1 MSKIKFILILTIFI
15 FNISYTQTISHKFFW
30 NLKVGERIESV
41 KTADVEYYENG
52 LLKKT
57 YKERNIVDLTVIAIA
72 PKGGYRV
79 SGVFKIFRLYD
90 GNSVFHL
97 EEEYSSDFIIHT
109 NGKFEVPYNY
119 FMPNVRHIPTFPDK
133 EISLTHSWNSE
144 AMEIVKVNNAPNLAM
159 ALSADYLF
167 ANIETNENN
176 DPLAVIQYHI
186 MTDKD
191 LLQAGLSRN
200 GYPERIYGFNY
211 GTFLWDMN
219 KNIPVSQTERY
230 QILFGYGK
238 NLSYLSLQYKMNIIS
253 TYKIYS
259 TITEEENELNRK
271 KLEDNL
277 NDNVV
282 VDTVPEGLVI
292 RLGEILF
299 DTDSYTLKED
309 AKDTVDSIINA
320 IKQTYPDREIIVEGH
335 TDNTGEA
342 NYNQALSERRAK
354 TVADY
359 ILPKLDHDKLSYRG
373 FGDKEPIASN
383 DNPNG
388 RQKNRRVD
396 IIIKLR

>member
-97 EEEYSSDFIIHT
+97 EEEYSSYFIIHT

-167 ANIETNENN
+167 ANIEINENN

-259 TITEEENELNRK
+259 TITEEENEINRK

-277 NDNVV
+277 NDDVV

-309 AKDTVDSIINA
+309 AKDTVDNIINA

-342 NYNQALSERRAK
+342 NYNQALSEKRAK

-359 ILPKLDHDKLSYRG
+359 ILPKLEHDKLSYRG

-383 DNPNG
+383 DNPDG

>member
-277 NDNVV
+277 NDDVV

-309 AKDTVDSIINA
+309 AKDTVDNIINA

-342 NYNQALSERRAK
+342 NYNQALSEKRAK

-359 ILPKLDHDKLSYRG
+359 ILPKLEHDKLSYRG

-383 DNPNG
+383 DNPDG

>member
-277 NDNVV
+277 NDDVV

-309 AKDTVDSIINA
+309 AKDTVDNIINA

-342 NYNQALSERRAK
+342 NYNQALSEKRAK
-354 TVADY
+354 IVADY
-359 ILPKLDHDKLSYRG
+359 ILPKLEHDKLSYRG

-383 DNPNG
+383 DNPDG

>member
-1 MSKIKFILILTIFI
+1 MSKIKFILILIIFI

-90 GNSVFHL
+90 KDSVFHL

-191 LLQAGLSRN
+191 LLQAGISKN

-253 TYKIYS
+253 TYKIYN
-259 TITEEENELNRK
+259 TPTEEENELNRK

-277 NDNVV
+277 NDDVV

-299 DTDSYTLKED
+299 DTDSYTLRED
-309 AKDTVDSIINA
+309 AKGTVDSIINA
-320 IKQTYPDREIIVEGH
+320 IKETYPDREIIVEGH

-342 NYNQALSERRAK
+342 NYNQALSEKRAK

-383 DNPNG
+383 DNPDG

>member
-259 TITEEENELNRK
+259 TITEGENEINRK

-277 NDNVV
+277 NDDVV

-299 DTDSYTLKED
+299 DTDSYTLKKD
-309 AKDTVDSIINA
+309 AKDTVDNIINA

-342 NYNQALSERRAK
+342 NYNQALSEKRAK

-359 ILPKLDHDKLSYRG
+359 ILPKLEHDKLSYRG
-373 FGDKEPIASN
+373 FGDKKPIASN
-383 DNPNG
+383 DNPDG

>member
-1 MSKIKFILILTIFI
+1 MSKIKFILIFTIFI

-90 GNSVFHL
+90 KDSVFHL

-133 EISLTHSWNSE
+133 EISLTYSWNSE

-167 ANIETNENN
+167 ANIETNDNN
-176 DPLAVIQYHI
+176 EPLAIIQYHI

-191 LLQAGLSRN
+191 LLQAGLSKN

-259 TITEEENELNRK
+259 TITEEEKELNRK

-277 NDNVV
+277 NNDVI

-299 DTDSYTLKED
+299 DTDSYTLRED
-309 AKDTVDSIINA
+309 AKGTVDSIINA
-320 IKQTYPDREIIVEGH
+320 IKETYPDREIIVEGH

-342 NYNQALSERRAK
+342 NYNQALSEKRAK

-359 ILPKLDHDKLSYRG
+359 ILPKLEHDKLSYRG

-383 DNPNG
+383 DNSEG

>member
-30 NLKVGERIESV
+30 NLKVGDRIESV

-259 TITEEENELNRK
+259 TITEEENEINRK

-277 NDNVV
+277 NDDVV

-309 AKDTVDSIINA
+309 AKDTVDNIINA

-342 NYNQALSERRAK
+342 NYNQALSEKRAK

-359 ILPKLDHDKLSYRG
+359 ILPKLEHDKLSYRG

-383 DNPNG
+383 DNPDG

>member
-79 SGVFKIFRLYD
+79 SGIFKIFRLYD

-119 FMPNVRHIPTFPDK
+119 FMPNVRHIPTFPNK
-133 EISLTHSWNSE
+133 EIPLTYSWNSE
-144 AMEIVKVNNAPNLAM
+144 SMEIIKVNNAPNLNM

-167 ANIETNENN
+167 ANVETNENN
-176 DPLAVIQYHI
+176 EPLAVIQYHI

-211 GTFLWDMN
+211 GSFLWDMN
-219 KNIPVSQTERY
+219 KNIPVSQSERY

-277 NDNVV
+277 NDDVV
-282 VDTVPEGLVI
+282 VDTVLEGLVI

-299 DTDSYTLKED
+299 DTDSYTLRED
-309 AKDTVDSIINA
+309 AKSTVDSIINA
-320 IKQTYPDREIIVEGH
+320 IKETYPDREIIVEGH

-342 NYNQALSERRAK
+342 NYNQALSEKRAK